1 MMTRASFVR
10 AGATLVAAATVLA
23 GPPLAARQDQNT
35 FRVSTDAVRVDVSVR
50 DGARVITGLAAK
62 DFEVS
67 DNGVPQAIVD
77 VSYGKL
83 PVDVTVALDVSLS
96 VTGPMLDSLRRAIL
110 QLMRDL
116 NPQDRLKLITFN
128 MRVSRPVDFTTDPSQ
143 VERAIRA
150 VTAGGGTSVWD
161 TIAVALVSK
170 APADRRQLVMVFTD
184 AADSSSVST
193 PAMLVDIAQRSNTA
207 VTSVLPAGLVLA
219 GGRGETQ
226 SQARYRP
233 LAQVAA
239 ETGGTLIPV
248 GLDLTATFRRA
259 LDEFRSSYVLHFVPH
274 GVDRTGFHV
283 LDVKVR
289 DKPKLAIRARRGYFA
304 D

>member
-1 MMTRASFVR
+1 MIARVSLLRALAIV
-10 AGATLVAAATVLA
+10 AAAATLVAA
-23 GPPLAARQDQNT
+23 PSAARQDQNT

-50 DGARVITGLAAK
+50 DGARVVTGLAAK
-62 DFEVS
+62 DFEVY
-67 DNGVPQAIVD
+67 DNGVAQVIAD

-83 PVDVTVALDVSLS
+83 PIDVSIALDVSLS

-116 NPQDRLKLITFN
+116 GPEDRLKLITFN

-150 VTAGGGTSVWD
+150 ATAGGGTSVWD
-161 TIAVALVSK
+161 AIAVSLISH
-170 APADRRQLVMVFTD
+170 APADRRQLVVLFTD
-184 AADSSSVST
+184 GADSASAST
-193 PAMLVDIAQRSNTA
+193 PAMLVDVAQRSNTT
-207 VTSVLPAGLVLA
+207 VTSVLPAGLVFS
-219 GGRGETQ
+219 GGRGDTRSRYQ
-226 SQARYRP
+226 ALSQIG
-233 LAQVAA
+233 A
-239 ETGGTLIPV
+239 ETGGTLVPV
-248 GLDLTATFRRA
+248 GTDLTATFRRA

-274 GVDRTGFHV
+274 GVERSGFHV
-283 LDVKVR
+283 LEVKVK